1 MTDLDDRLRA
11 IAEQHTQQLVAA
23 IGDAYRSHI
32 LGMPPAL
39 LSRRRSSQSTIT
51 RDMACIAAGCKNGSR
66 GPRYRYLCPKHEDAS
81 EKQVGKWRELRR
93 RAKPNGA
100 KRAVR

>member
-1 MTDLDDRLRA
+1 MADLDDRLRA
-11 IAEQHTQQLVAA
+11 IAEQHTRQLVTA
-23 IGDAYRSHI
+23 IGEAVRGDI
-32 LGMPPAL
+32 LGMLPAL
-39 LSRRRSSQSTIT
+39 APRRRSSRRTIT